1 MVEHITE
8 VQGKENPEKPDVLE
22 TKIVFLDM
30 DGVICLRS
38 GIEVECLKNLKK
50 IVEQTQARIVIS
62 SSWR

>member
-1 MVEHITE
+1 MVEQIY
-8 VQGKENPEKPDVLE
+8 GRENPEKTSVLE
-22 TKIVFLDM
+22 TKVIFLDM

-38 GIEVECLKNLKK
+38 GIEIECLKNLKK